1 MRGAAIGC
9 RNGPKLYSKFP
20 MIKAILVAACCALMS
35 AGAELPRKAADID
48 ITLPDGQKVSLEQYR
63 GKVVCLAFILTT

>member
-1 MRGAAIGC
+1 MKAIVIGILCALIGAA
-9 RNGPKLYSKFP
+9 
-20 MIKAILVAACCALMS
+20 
-35 AGAELPRKAADID
+35 AELPRKAADID